1 VSFVKRILM
10 VAFGLV
16 VLTVP
21 AQGAREADSR
31 AMTIRLISTTSAL
44 EVLTDRAPKNVLSS
58 GDVVRAKSILRNA
71 AAQFGRPKGAI
82 VGMDVGIVTLTSATA
97 GDLRVTAA
105 LPGGTIRSRGR
116 DEVANSE
123 SLRITGGTGTFAGAR
138 GVCEVRTLN
147 VRLGRALNV
156 YRLQLP

>member
-1 VSFVKRILM
+1 M
-10 VAFGLV
+10 
-16 VLTVP
+16 
-21 AQGAREADSR
+21 
-31 AMTIRLISTTSAL
+31 
-44 EVLTDRAPKNVLSS
+44 LSS
-58 GDVVRAKSILRNA
+58 GDVVRARSILRNA
-71 AAQFGRPKGAI
+71 AAQFGRPEGAI
-82 VGMDVGIVTLTSATA
+82 VGRDVGIVMLTSATA

-123 SLRITGGTGTFAGAR
+123 SLRITCGTGTFAGAR